1 MITNQ
6 RYIDSKDIRRAPGH
20 VCEGCFPRERMRGE
34 QTSFPEITS
43 FPVLMQSLLEIGIFN
58 VKVKID
64 IRRRA
69 SHLLPCPDAGNLG
82 KKKCK
87 RKSLLEK

>member
-20 VCEGCFPRERMRGE
+20 VCCFPRERMRGE

-58 VKVKID
+58 VKVKVKID

-69 SHLLPCPDAGNLG
+69 SHLLPCPDAVNPG
-82 KKKCK
+82 
-87 RKSLLEK
+87 

>member
-20 VCEGCFPRERMRGE
+20 VCCFPRERMRGE

-43 FPVLMQSLLEIGIFN
+43 FPVLMQSLLEIGIFD
-58 VKVKID
+58 VKVKVK

-69 SHLLPCPDAGNLG
+69 SHLLPCPDAVNPG
-82 KKKCK
+82 
-87 RKSLLEK
+87 

>member
-1 MITNQ
+1 MITKQ

-58 VKVKID
+58 VKVKVKID

-69 SHLLPCPDAGNLG
+69 SHLLPCPDAVNPG
-82 KKKCK
+82 
-87 RKSLLEK
+87 

>member
-1 MITNQ
+1 MITKQ

-20 VCEGCFPRERMRGE
+20 VCCFPRERMRGE

-58 VKVKID
+58 VKVKVKID

-69 SHLLPCPDAGNLG
+69 SHLLPCPDAVNPG
-82 KKKCK
+82 
-87 RKSLLEK
+87 

>member
-20 VCEGCFPRERMRGE
+20 VCCFPRERMRGE

-58 VKVKID
+58 VKVKI
-64 IRRRA
+64 RRRA